1 MEIANSSRE
10 PAIDLCSLVVF
21 FWGGGGG
28 VKFSRVTPKDKIEEI
43 VDSLVP
49 V

>member
-21 FWGGGGG
+21 FGGGGG
-28 VKFSRVTPKDKIEEI
+28 GLNSRVTPKDKIEEI